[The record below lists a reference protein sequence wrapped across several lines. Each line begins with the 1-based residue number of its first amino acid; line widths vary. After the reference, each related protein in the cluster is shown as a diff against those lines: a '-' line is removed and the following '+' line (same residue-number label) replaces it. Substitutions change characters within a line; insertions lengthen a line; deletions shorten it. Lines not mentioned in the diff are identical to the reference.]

1 MKKIKILF
9 VCTGNTCRSV
19 IAEYIFNKLI
29 KDEKL
34 DDKIEA
40 ISCGTAAQ
48 PHYRIPDIVLSLFKK
63 ENINFNHHTPTKINR
78 KLLEEADYVFTME
91 KAQKD
96 YILNYYPEYKEKIS
110 LLLEFIDKEGEI
122 YDPIGLPEEEYIK
135 RFNEIKT
142 YIELLV
148 RKFVQSANKNH

>member
-19 IAEYIFNKLI
+19 IAEYIFNKLTR
-29 KDEKL
+29 DEKL
-34 DDKIEA
+34 DDKIQA

-48 PHYRIPDIVLSLFKK
+48 PHYKIPDIVLSLFKN
-63 ENINFNHHTPTKINR
+63 EHINFNHHIPTKINR
-78 KLLEEADYVFTME
+78 ELLEDADYVFTME
-91 KAQKD
+91 KSQKD
-96 YILNYYPEYKEKIS
+96 YIINCYPEYKDKIL
-110 LLLEFIDKEGEI
+110 LLLEFIGKEGEI

-142 YIELLV
+142 YIEILFKKVCSLCE
-148 RKFVQSANKNH
+148 